1 MQSLEHGLEFSLGS
15 VARADSPLAAVNRFG
30 LVERMDAHSSS
41 LIGRLVTMSGTH
53 GSIDCMLDPNGE
65 DWSIGHLIT
74 IDGRNTRLVGVICE
88 ISTVRQKWSEGEP
101 NAARATFELHGE
113 IIEGLSDRPTFRRG
127 VRAYPSLGAIVR
139 RIRIDDLRAIYS
151 FRGRKGVEIGQLSQ
165 NSEIPAEISIDQLVA
180 RNFAVLGTTGV
191 GKTTTVSMLIARA
204 IAARPNLRVMIL
216 DPHNEYE
223 DHFADQACV
232 VDSENLELP
241 AWMFRFDEL
250 SNVIFGNRAPQ
261 PDERDALYEV
271 IQCSKTIYFAH
282 HSVSTTGMTLTL
294 LRQPTVESSGDNAGY
309 AYSVYG
315 ERRYCNYR

>member
-1 MQSLEHGLEFSLGS
+1 
-15 VARADSPLAAVNRFG
+15 
-30 LVERMDAHSSS
+30 
-41 LIGRLVTMSGTH
+41 
-53 GSIDCMLDPNGE
+53 MLDPDGE

-74 IDGRNTRLVGVICE
+74 IDGRNSRLVGVICE
-88 ISTVRQKWSEGEP
+88 ISTVRQKWSEGKRTRPERP
-101 NAARATFELHGE
+101 SNCTARSSKDCRTGRPFVAEFARILLWARLYAGFGSTIFERFIHFTVVKGSKWATQPELRNTSGDQYRSV
-113 IIEGLSDRPTFRRG
+113 G
-127 VRAYPSLGAIVR
+127 GAQ
-139 RIRIDDLRAIYS
+139 LRSA
-151 FRGRKGVEIGQLSQ
+151 
-165 NSEIPAEISIDQLVA
+165 
-180 RNFAVLGTTGV
+180 GTTGV

-204 IAARPNLRVMIL
+204 IAAQPNLRVMIL

-232 VDSENLELP
+232 VYFGKSELP

-294 LRQPTVESSGDNAGY
+294 LRQPTVEKSGDNAGY